1 MDKKEPRK
9 EVRMQLI
16 GTPEEIAPHLTRVA
30 KELECQGFNYLADQI
45 PSRSERFSKEF
56 RILCGEY
63 VGPTIRWLDDQ
74 MDEKTQLS
82 TYCIGIVT
90 LQSLANSRTLLI
102 IKKQEPAKLENAEL
116 YFNSFL
122 DRFRT
127 ELKQLGFIENW
138 LKKTWHTIK
147 ELLGVAKAVKP

>member
-1 MDKKEPRK
+1 MNNEEIEK
-9 EVRMQLI
+9 EVRIQLI
-16 GTPEEIAPHLTRVA
+16 GTPDEIAPHLIRVA
-30 KELECQGFNYLADQI
+30 KEFKCQGFNYLADQI
-45 PSRSERFSKEF
+45 RCESGEFSKEF

-63 VGPTIRWLDDQ
+63 VGPVIRWLDDQ
-74 MDEKTQLS
+74 MDEATQRS
-82 TYCIGIVT
+82 TSCIGIIT

-102 IKKQEPAKLENAEL
+102 IRKQEPTKLENSEL

-138 LKKTWHTIK
+138 RKKAWHIIK
-147 ELLGVAKAVKP
+147 DLVGIAKTVKP